1 MKKHLTN
8 RALGAIIQSERE
20 KKTKQKGELKMNANE
35 IKERIEKIERAIF
48 YEEMADFMDWNA
60 YYSLKNEKAELLRKL
75 KEIEG

>member
-1 MKKHLTN
+1 MLDKSGRVCYNTIRK
-8 RALGAIIQSERE
+8 R
-20 KKTKQKGELKMNANE
+20 KKTKTKKGDKKMNANE

-48 YEEMADFMDWNA
+48 YEEMADFMDWGA

>member
-1 MKKHLTN
+1 
-8 RALGAIIQSERE
+8 
-20 KKTKQKGELKMNANE
+20 MNANE

-60 YYSLKNEKAELLRKL
+60 YYSLKREKAELLRKL

>member
-1 MKKHLTN
+1 
-8 RALGAIIQSERE
+8 
-20 KKTKQKGELKMNANE
+20 MNANE

-48 YEEMADFMDWNA
+48 YEEMADFMDWGA